1 MARTLEMFDKPR
13 KPREWLMH
21 VVDCANGNCGH
32 TEGNEQIVYMK
43 CYRCGHETG
52 WISMPN
58 VTAAK
63 RGLPCPKCNTVPNLK
78 VTGAP
83 PTEHGEGNGHQ

>member
-1 MARTLEMFDKPR
+1 MARTMEMFDKPR

-21 VVDCANGNCGH
+21 VSDCMNGNGGPVEGH
-32 TEGNEQIVYMK
+32 EQVVVMK

-63 RGLPCPKCNTVPNLK
+63 RGLPCPKCNTVPNAPEL
-78 VTGAP
+78 TGDA
-83 PTEHGEGNGHQ
+83 